1 MMLAK
6 LLFCV
11 MTVHTISY
19 CGPITILTQ
28 DPHKGVFRSLLN
40 GLQQH
45 EVAHNVN
52 PGRLEDV
59 YSTVLVIDGL
69 DKLRYGINLKR
80 LGHIQLLLAGPN
92 VMIRSC
98 DHNQILASP
107 ELDHYL
113 VPSEWTK
120 IAYVEDEPCLL
131 HKISIWPT
139 GVDTNYW
146 KPWPLEK
153 EKKVVVYWKT
163 EPESFCLA
171 VEELIAAK
179 GFQVERIT
187 YGAYTQEQFRQ
198 TLNESLFA
206 VFLSRSES
214 QGIALAEAW
223 SMNVPTFV
231 WNPGEFYYAGK
242 QYNPVSSCPFL
253 THAQG
258 ADWQKISELEKL
270 IDSFDQIKLS
280 FSPREWVINYMSD
293 YASVNCLLE
302 IIKNIN
308 V

>member
-1 MMLAK
+1 MILVKLVLLVMMA
-6 LLFCV
+6 
-11 MTVHTISY
+11 HAISC
-19 CGPITILTQ
+19 CGQITILTQ
-28 DPHKGVFRSLLN
+28 DPHKGVFRSLQS
-40 GLQQH
+40 GLQQN
-45 EVAHNVN
+45 EIPYNIN
-52 PGRLEDV
+52 PVRLEEV
-59 YSTVLVIDGL
+59 YPTVVVIDGL
-69 DKLRYGINLKR
+69 DKLRYGINLKK
-80 LGHIQLLLAGPN
+80 LGHIKLLLAGPN

-98 DHNQILASP
+98 DNNHILASP

-120 IAYVEDEPCLL
+120 IAYIEDEPCLL
-131 HKISIWPT
+131 NKISIWPT
-139 GVDTNYW
+139 GVDTQYW
-146 KPWPLEK
+146 KPLDVEK

-163 EPESFCLA
+163 EPESFCQT
-171 VEELIAAK
+171 VEELITAK

-187 YGAYTQEQFRQ
+187 YGAYTQEQFRHA
-198 TLNESLFA
+198 LNESLFA

-270 IDSFDQIKLS
+270 IDSFDQFKLS

-293 YASVNCLLE
+293 YASVKCLLE